1 MALAEFMYG
10 DPADV
15 LYIQQLAEI
24 KHAQGCRAC
33 EFKGQVV
40 LGRVVGCRLKS
51 TPGKRGFCT
60 QWRHDEGVRDVAANQ
75 HTAG

>member
-15 LYIQQLAEI
+15 VYIQQLAEI

-33 EFKGQVV
+33 EYRGEVV
-40 LGRVVGCRLKS
+40 LGRVVGCRVKS
-51 TPGKRGFCT
+51 EPGRLGFCK
-60 QWRHDEGVRDVAANQ
+60 QWQHDEGVGDVAGN
-75 HTAG
+75 